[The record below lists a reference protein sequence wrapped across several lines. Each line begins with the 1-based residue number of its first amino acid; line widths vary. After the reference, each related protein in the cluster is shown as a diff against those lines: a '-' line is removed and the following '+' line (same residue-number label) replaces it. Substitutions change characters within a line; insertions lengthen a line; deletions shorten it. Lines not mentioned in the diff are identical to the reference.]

1 FMRQA
6 DILQLAGSRNDQSY
20 EKLAALVARLNPELR
35 RQFLGSTFV
44 SNSGDLNMAAQ
55 ENIPRLSTDVVLET
69 LEDIN
74 SSRLSVPPVIMGM
87 LQRLGR
93 NSESRPQPAVGEVND
108 NDDDI
113 GKKMHTIFREH
124 ASEEFVPDEYQEKL
138 NRIMAA

>member
-44 SNSGDLNMAAQ
+44 SNIGDLNMAAQ
-55 ENIPRLSTDVVLET
+55 EIIPRLSTDVVLET

-74 SSRLSVPPVIMGM
+74 SSRLSVSPVIIGM

-93 NSESRPQPAVGEVND
+93 NPEPRPLAVAGEVSD
-108 NDDDI
+108 SHDDI
-113 GKKMHTIFREH
+113 GKKMRTIFREH
-124 ASEEFVPDEYQEKL
+124 ATEEFVPDEYQE
-138 NRIMAA
+138 